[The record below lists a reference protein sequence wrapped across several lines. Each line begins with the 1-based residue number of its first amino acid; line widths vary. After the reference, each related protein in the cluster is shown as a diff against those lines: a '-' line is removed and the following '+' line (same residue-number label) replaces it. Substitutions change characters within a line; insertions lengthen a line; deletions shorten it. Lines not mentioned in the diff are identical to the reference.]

1 MQLITSKG
9 FWFSAH
15 EQWKV
20 MEMPY
25 YDVDLVKFV
34 PLSPRTGFLSRPDP
48 EIDVSS
54 LTLRE
59 LALVI
64 LL

>member
-1 MQLITSKG
+1 MLLTIQKG

-34 PLSPRTGFLSRPDP
+34 PLSPRTRFLSR
-48 EIDVSS
+48 S
-54 LTLRE
+54 LTQK
-59 LALVI
+59 
-64 LL
+64 

>member
-1 MQLITSKG
+1 MLLTIQKG
-9 FWFSAH
+9 FWCSAH

-34 PLSPRTGFLSRPDP
+34 PLSPRTSFPSRP
-48 EIDVSS
+48 
-54 LTLRE
+54 LTQK
-59 LALVI
+59 
-64 LL
+64 